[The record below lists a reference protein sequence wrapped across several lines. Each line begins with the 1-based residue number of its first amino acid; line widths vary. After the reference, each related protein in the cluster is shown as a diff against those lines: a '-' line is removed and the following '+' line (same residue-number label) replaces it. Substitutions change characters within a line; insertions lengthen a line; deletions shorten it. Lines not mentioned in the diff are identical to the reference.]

1 MSSKSLKE
9 VDQELKQKAEEG
21 KSLDAPLTKY
31 EYVKN
36 ITSSSVAMI
45 EKYFNRN
52 KSEYVATKVFEDKEM
67 DALREIKILKEIS
80 NERNEFCLY
89 LIESFC
95 VKNKYYIV
103 TPLHGLSIADYLI
116 KDVLDKT
123 YIRVFSKQLIQA
135 VDFLHQHNIV
145 HTDVKPTNIVLS
157 SLENDLEKGIRLIDL
172 GNAEKEEELKKE
184 NEERKFITKDFRSP
198 EIALSLSLDR
208 NVDIWSIGCVVYRMY
223 KNKKIIKVK
232 ESRPNRMINRR
243 IVEQA
248 RSLCPNGSED
258 MIEKS
263 SESFKAE
270 LEEPKNSY
278 QEKFEASF
286 DLADDYEKLLSD
298 LLKRM
303 LQFDP
308 HLRISTEDALKHKFF
323 L

>member
-1 MSSKSLKE
+1 MSFKSLQE

-31 EYVKN
+31 EYVEN

-52 KSEYVATKVFEDKEM
+52 KSEYVAIKVFEDKEM
-67 DALREIKILKEIS
+67 DALREIRILKEIS

-103 TPLHGLSIADYLI
+103 TPLHGLSIANYLV
-116 KDVLDKT
+116 KNVLDKT
-123 YIRVFSKQLIQA
+123 YVRVFSKQLIQA

-157 SLENDLEKGIRLIDL
+157 SLKNDLEKGIKLIDL

-208 NVDIWSIGCVVYRMY
+208 NVDIWSIGCVVYRMF

-286 DLADDYEKLLSD
+286 DLTDDYEKLLSD

>member
-31 EYVKN
+31 EYVEN

-52 KSEYVATKVFEDKEM
+52 KSEYVAIKVFEDKEM
-67 DALREIKILKEIS
+67 DALREIRILKEIS

-103 TPLHGLSIADYLI
+103 TPLHGLSIANYLV
-116 KDVLDKT
+116 KNVLDKT
-123 YIRVFSKQLIQA
+123 YVRVFSKQLIQA

-157 SLENDLEKGIRLIDL
+157 SLKNDLEKGIKLIDL

-208 NVDIWSIGCVVYRMY
+208 NVDIWSIGCVVYRMF

-232 ESRPNRMINRR
+232 ENRPNRMINRR

-258 MIEKS
+258 IIEKS
-263 SESFKAE
+263 PESFKAE

>member
-31 EYVKN
+31 EYVEN

-52 KSEYVATKVFEDKEM
+52 KSEYVAIKVFEDKEM
-67 DALREIKILKEIS
+67 DALREIRILKEIS

-103 TPLHGLSIADYLI
+103 TPLHGLSIADYLV
-116 KDVLDKT
+116 KNVLDKT
-123 YIRVFSKQLIQA
+123 YVRVFSKQLIQA

-157 SLENDLEKGIRLIDL
+157 SLKNDLEKGIKLIDL

-208 NVDIWSIGCVVYRMY
+208 NVDIWSIGCVVYRMF

-263 SESFKAE
+263 PESFKAE

-286 DLADDYEKLLSD
+286 DLTDDYEKLLSD

>member
-31 EYVKN
+31 EYVEN

-52 KSEYVATKVFEDKEM
+52 KSEYVAIKVFEDKEM
-67 DALREIKILKEIS
+67 DALREIRILKEIS

-103 TPLHGLSIADYLI
+103 TPLHGLSIADYLV
-116 KDVLDKT
+116 KNVLDKT
-123 YIRVFSKQLIQA
+123 YVRVFSKQLIQA

-157 SLENDLEKGIRLIDL
+157 SLENDLEKGIKLIDL

-208 NVDIWSIGCVVYRMY
+208 NVDIWSIGCVVYRMF

-286 DLADDYEKLLSD
+286 DLTDDYEKLLSD

>member
-9 VDQELKQKAEEG
+9 VDQELKQKPEEG
-21 KSLDAPLTKY
+21 ENLDAPLTKY

-36 ITSSSVAMI
+36 ITSSSVAKI

-52 KSEYVATKVFEDKEM
+52 KSEYVAIKVFEDKEM
-67 DALREIKILKEIS
+67 DALREIRILKEIS

-103 TPLHGLSIADYLI
+103 TPLHGLSIADYLV
-116 KDVLDKT
+116 KNVLDKT
-123 YIRVFSKQLIQA
+123 YVRVFSKQLIQA

-157 SLENDLEKGIRLIDL
+157 SLENDLEKGIKLIDL

-208 NVDIWSIGCVVYRMY
+208 NVDIWSIGCVVYRMF

-286 DLADDYEKLLSD
+286 DLTDDYEKLLSD